1 MSDIMKARKALASR
15 ILEGDAKAS
24 PAERFAI
31 NDRFD
36 SQNPQSRPPV

>member
-24 PAERFAI
+24 PAERRAAFTNSGLA
-31 NDRFD
+31 
-36 SQNPQSRPPV
+36 